1 MVEVRFWKRDIL
13 REVYVLPEGSPSYGA
28 VVVMSEA
35 ELTKDINAIG
45 GFVRRFSVIFPVL
58 LVAKLL
64 MV

>member
-1 MVEVRFWKRDIL
+1 
-13 REVYVLPEGSPSYGA
+13 
-28 VVVMSEA
+28 MSEA
-35 ELTKDINAIG
+35 ELTKDINAIS